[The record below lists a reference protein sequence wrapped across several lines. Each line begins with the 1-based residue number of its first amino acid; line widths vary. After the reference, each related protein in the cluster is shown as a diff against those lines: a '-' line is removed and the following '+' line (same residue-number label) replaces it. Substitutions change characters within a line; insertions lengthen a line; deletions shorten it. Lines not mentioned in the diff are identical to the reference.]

1 MYGFERKKIV
11 SDCDLLHDDTLILKK
26 LWLFLQFF
34 FNHKADKAYIAGM
47 HRYVSFQDF
56 NTQFMTFQAFICCS
70 FCFVVVFCLF
80 ACFLVRFP
88 FFSSMKHSAKIAAAV
103 LDLFKQF
110 QSVLVIE
117 KVFCLF
123 RLVKF

>member
-1 MYGFERKKIV
+1 MYEFERKKIV

-26 LWLFLQFF
+26 IVAISSIF

-56 NTQFMTFQAFICCS
+56 NTNFMTFQAFICCS

-88 FFSSMKHSAKIAAAV
+88 FFSSMKRSAKIAAAV

-117 KVFCLF
+117 KAFCLF